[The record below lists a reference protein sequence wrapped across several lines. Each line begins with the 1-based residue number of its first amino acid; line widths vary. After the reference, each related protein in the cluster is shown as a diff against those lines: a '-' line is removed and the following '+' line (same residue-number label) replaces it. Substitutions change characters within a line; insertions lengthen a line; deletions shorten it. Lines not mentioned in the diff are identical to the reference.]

1 MSKHKKIAFVIA
13 HYHLEGK
20 LLNNFF
26 DHVRYLK
33 LLTDNVTV
41 ISTKLNKDGIKK
53 LKPYAKVIVRK
64 NRGYD
69 FYSYKVGLNF
79 VKHINNIDHLI
90 FFNSSF
96 LTINPKTLYE
106 RYFSAITSD
115 GLYGVTS
122 CSAPQFHIQS
132 YFFSIAGKSLIQS
145 KAFWDWWIRLK
156 PIDNREKVIKE
167 YEVGMTQWFLNNKF
181 FVKSVYKPNIFSL
194 FILYFRYFCF
204 INFKIPVILEK
215 LKKYLHKDKSS
226 IINLSNALNPTHFL
240 FDDIFKAFGII
251 KIDLLTKNPTKQNLE
266 YFIRCLKKYKNK
278 IDGFKF

>member
-1 MSKHKKIAFVIA
+1 MSKNEKIAFVIA
-13 HYHLEGK
+13 HHHMEGK
-20 LLNNFF
+20 LLNHFF
-26 DHVRYLK
+26 DHVRYLQF
-33 LLTDNVTV
+33 LSNNITV
-41 ISTKLNKDGIKK
+41 ISTNLNKNGINQ

-69 FYSYKVGLNF
+69 FYSYKKGLNF

-96 LTINPKTLYE
+96 IAMDPKKLYQKYLSQIYKDGFYGLT
-106 RYFSAITSD
+106 A
-115 GLYGVTS
+115 
-122 CSAPQFHIQS
+122 CSVPQYHIQS
-132 YFFSIAGKSLIQS
+132 YFFSFAGRSIIQS

-204 INFKIPVILEK
+204 INFKVSVSLKK
-215 LKKYLHKDKSS
+215 LKKYLHKNKSS
-226 IINLSNALNPTHFL
+226 IINISNSLNLTHFL

-278 IDGFKF
+278 VDGIKF